1 MSNLINV
8 SLKIK
13 PVLDPG
19 FVPAALW
26 NRAFRAKLKETGN
39 PQKLTIS
46 LERNETSRSVV
57 VSEVFPHEGEYVELN
72 NRFAE
77 RLLKYLLWQKGGHK
91 VRIAGDPGIA
101 AYLKKTYSP
110 EGDRAFDY
118 EFMGE
123 KIYGKPFTVEYCEN
137 AEELKESENA
147 EALGGHMDGC
157 RIGFDLGG
165 SDRKCAAV
173 IDGKVVHTEE
183 VVWDPYFEK
192 DPEFHFQGIN
202 DSLKRAAAKMPR
214 VDCIGGSAAGVYVNN
229 EVRVASLF
237 RGVSPEDFKNH
248 VERIFFRL
256 QKEWGNVPFIVVN
269 DGEVTALAGA
279 MALED
284 GALLGVAMGTSCAAG
299 YVNPDGNI
307 TDWLDELAFVP
318 VDYRTDNPPQD
329 EWSGDYGIGANYFSQ
344 QAIARLAPV
353 AGIEFPSE
361 MPFAERLVGVQKL
374 MDAGD
379 ERARKIYETIG
390 TYFGYNLAQYDERY
404 ELRNVLVLGRVMSGP
419 GGDIILEQARKVM
432 DVEFP
437 ELVKKVK
444 FAAPDEKMK
453 RHGQAV
459 VAASLPETGK

>member
-1 MSNLINV
+1 MSNLFDV

-26 NRAFRAKLKETGN
+26 NRAFHEKLRDTRN
-39 PQKLTIS
+39 PRKLTIS
-46 LERNETSRSVV
+46 LERTEHSGSVV
-57 VSEVFPHEGEYVELN
+57 ESEVFPHEGRFVELN
-72 NRFAE
+72 NRYAE

-91 VRIAGDPGIA
+91 VKIAGDPGIA

-110 EGDRAFDY
+110 EGARAFDY

-123 KIYGKPFTVEYCEN
+123 RIYGKPFTVEYCEDPSEL
-137 AEELKESENA
+137 EEKERA
-147 EALGGHMDGC
+147 EALGGHQDGC

-173 IDGKVVHTEE
+173 IDGEVVHTEE

-237 RGVSPEDFKNH
+237 RGVSPEDFKKH

-256 QKEWGNVPFIVVN
+256 QEAWNNVPFIVVN

-279 MALED
+279 MSVED

-344 QAIARLAPV
+344 QAIARLVPI
-353 AGIEFPSE
+353 AGIEFPKD

-374 MDAGD
+374 MDEGD
-379 ERARKIYETIG
+379 ERARRIYETIG
-390 TYFGYNLAQYDERY
+390 TYFGYNLAQYNDRY
-404 ELRNVLVLGRVMSGP
+404 ELRHVLVLGRVMSGP
-419 GGDIILEQARKVM
+419 GGDLVLKQAQKVLET
-432 DVEFP
+432 EFP
-437 ELVKKVK
+437 ELVDKIKL
-444 FAAPDEKMK
+444 ATPDEKMK

-459 VAASLPETGK
+459 VAASLPEIGK

>member
-1 MSNLINV
+1 MSNMIDV

-26 NRAFRAKLKETGN
+26 NRAFERKLKEHGN
-39 PQKLTIS
+39 PQPLTIS
-46 LERNETSRSVV
+46 LERNEDSCSVTKC
-57 VSEVFPHEGEYVELN
+57 EVFPHEGEYVDLN
-72 NRFAE
+72 NRYVE

-101 AYLKKTYSP
+101 EYLKKTYAP
-110 EGDRAFDY
+110 GGERAFDY

-123 KIYGKPFTVEYCEN
+123 KIYGKPFSVEHCSDP
-137 AEELKESENA
+137 AELVEKERA
-147 EALGGHMDGC
+147 EALGGHQDGC

-173 IDGKVVHTEE
+173 IDGEVVHTEE
-183 VVWDPYFEK
+183 VVWDPYFQK
-192 DPEFHFQGIN
+192 DPSFHFEGIN

-214 VDCIGGSAAGVYVNN
+214 VDSIGGSAAGVYVNN

-237 RGVSPEDFKNH
+237 RGVSPEDFKQH
-248 VERIFFRL
+248 VERIFYRL
-256 QKEWGNVPFIVVN
+256 QEEWGNVPFVVVN

-279 MALED
+279 MSVED

-318 VDYRTDNPPQD
+318 VDYRTVNPPQD

-344 QAIARLAPV
+344 QAVARLAPI
-353 AGIEFPSE
+353 AGIELPEE
-361 MPFAERLVGVQKL
+361 MPFAERLVEVQKL
-374 MDAGD
+374 MDEGD
-379 ERARKIYETIG
+379 ERAQRIYETIG
-390 TYFGYNLAQYDERY
+390 TYFGYNLAQYNDRY
-404 ELRNVLVLGRVMSGP
+404 DLRHVLVLGRVMSGP
-419 GGDIILEQARKVM
+419 GGDLILEQARKVV
-432 DVEFP
+432 DAEFP
-437 ELVKKVK
+437 ELADKIEL
-444 FAAPDEKMK
+444 ATPDEKMK

-459 VAASLPETGK
+459 VAASLPELAN

>member
-26 NRAFRAKLKETGN
+26 NRAFKQKLKETGN
-39 PQKLTIS
+39 AQKLVIS
-46 LERNETSRSVV
+46 LERNENSRSVEEC
-57 VSEVFPHEGEYVELN
+57 EVFPHQGEFVELN
-72 NRFAE
+72 NRYAE

-91 VRIAGDPGIA
+91 VRVAGDPGIA
-101 AYLKKTYSP
+101 AYLKKTYAP
-110 EGDRAFDY
+110 GGARAFDY

-123 KIYGKPFTVEYCEN
+123 KIYGKPFSVEHCEDP
-137 AEELKESENA
+137 AELEEKENA
-147 EALGGHMDGC
+147 EALGGHKDGC

-173 IDGKVVHTEE
+173 IDGEVVHTEE
-183 VVWDPYFEK
+183 VVWDPYFQK
-192 DPEFHFQGIN
+192 DPEFHYQGIN

-237 RGVSPEDFKNH
+237 RGVSPEDFKKH

-256 QKEWGNVPFIVVN
+256 QKEWGDIPFVVVN

-279 MALED
+279 MSVED
-284 GALLGVAMGTSCAAG
+284 GALLGMAMGTSCAAG
-299 YVNPDGNI
+299 YVTSDGNI

-344 QAIARLAPV
+344 QAVARLAPL
-353 AGIEFPSE
+353 AGIDLSPE
-361 MPFAERLVGVQKL
+361 MPFAERLVEVQKL
-374 MDAGD
+374 MEKGD

-390 TYFGYNLAQYDERY
+390 TYFGYNLAQYSDRY
-404 ELRNVLVLGRVMSGP
+404 EIRHMLVLGRVMSGP
-419 GGDIILEQARKVM
+419 GGDLILEQSKKVM
-432 DVEFP
+432 EAEFP
-437 ELVKKVK
+437 EL
-444 FAAPDEKMK
+444 AERIQLATPDEKMK

-459 VAASLPETGK
+459 VAASLPEIS

>member
-1 MSNLINV
+1 MSNLLDV

-26 NRAFRAKLKETGN
+26 NRAFRKKLKETGASR
-39 PQKLTIS
+39 KLTIL
-46 LERNETSRSVV
+46 LERNPDSRSVV
-57 VSEVFPHEGEYVELN
+57 ETEVFPHEGEYVELN

-91 VRIAGDPGIA
+91 VRVAGDPGIA
-101 AYLKKTYSP
+101 AFLKKTYAP
-110 EGDRAFDY
+110 GGARAFDH

-123 KIYGKPFTVEYCEN
+123 KIYGKPFSVEFCEN
-137 AEELKESENA
+137 SEELEEKEKT
-147 EALGGHMDGC
+147 EALGGHQDGC

-173 IDGKVVHTEE
+173 IDGEVVHTEE
-183 VVWDPYFEK
+183 VVWDPYFQK
-192 DPEFHFQGIN
+192 DPEFHYQGIN

-237 RGVSPEDFKNH
+237 RGVSPEDFKKY
-248 VERIFFRL
+248 VERLFYRL
-256 QKEWGNVPFIVVN
+256 QKDWGDIPFIVVN

-279 MALED
+279 MSVED

-344 QAIARLAPV
+344 QAVARLAPI
-353 AGIEFPSE
+353 AGIDFPE
-361 MPFAERLVGVQKL
+361 GMPFAERLVGVQKL
-374 MDAGD
+374 MADGD

-390 TYFGYNLAQYDERY
+390 TYFGYNLAQYDDRY
-404 ELRNVLVLGRVMSGP
+404 ELRHVLVLGRVMSGP
-419 GGDIILEQARKVM
+419 GGDLILDQARKVM
-432 DVEFP
+432 EIEFP
-437 ELVKKVK
+437 ELVDKVK
-444 FAAPDEKMK
+444 LATPDEKMK

-459 VAASLPETGK
+459 VAASLPELSR

>member
-26 NRAFRAKLKETGN
+26 NRAFNEKLKENGN
-39 PQKLTIS
+39 PQKLTIA
-46 LERNETSRSVV
+46 LERSEDSRSVAE
-57 VSEVFPHEGEYVELN
+57 SEVFPHEGEFVELN

-77 RLLKYLLWQKGGHK
+77 RLLKYLLWQKGGYK
-91 VRIAGDPGIA
+91 VRVAGVPGIA
-101 AYLKKTYSP
+101 EYLKKTYAP
-110 EGDRAFDY
+110 GGERAFDY

-123 KIYGKPFTVEYCEN
+123 KIYGKPFSVEYCED
-137 AEELKESENA
+137 AGELVEIEKA
-147 EALGGHMDGC
+147 EALGGHQDGC

-173 IDGKVVHTEE
+173 IDGEVVHTEE

-237 RGVSPEDFKNH
+237 RGVSPEDFKKY
-248 VERIFFRL
+248 VERIFYRL
-256 QKEWGNVPFIVVN
+256 QEEWDNVPFIVVN

-318 VDYRTDNPPQD
+318 VDYRTENPPQD

-344 QAIARLAPV
+344 QAIARLAPI
-353 AGIEFPSE
+353 AGIEFPE
-361 MPFAERLVGVQKL
+361 DMPFAERLVGVQKL
-374 MDAGD
+374 MDEGD
-379 ERARKIYETIG
+379 ERARRIYETIG
-390 TYFGYNLAQYDERY
+390 TYFGYNLAQYNDRY

-419 GGDIILEQARKVM
+419 GGDIILDQARKVLE
-432 DVEFP
+432 VEFP
-437 ELVKKVK
+437 ELVDTVK

-459 VAASLPETGK
+459 VAASLPEIG